1 MLCDEP
7 TGALDYNTSKEILK
21 LIQDV
26 NEKYGTTVILVTHNE
41 ALRKMADIVL
51 LIKDGRIID
60 RKENQLKTRAEDLEW

>member
-21 LIQDV
+21 LIQEV

-41 ALRKMADIVL
+41 ALRKMADVVL

-60 RKENQLKTRAEDLEW
+60 RKENQSKTRAEDLEW